1 MLTAGSDV
9 TDFLA
14 TRPAKAT
21 VANLFTFALLSGPVL
36 TFTDWRRPLKVAGVT
51 YEAGPPRLVR
61 GTIST
66 ERGMSVSTMQVT
78 LQEANAETIG
88 LLARGYFNRAV
99 FTLQRQFATNAP
111 APELDWTSA
120 FTRFAGRVN
129 SIDAITSTSAE
140 ITIKSM
146 LDDLDQDY
154 PRDVVQADCN
164 RVLGDV
170 GCGIN
175 LVPLT
180 VTGTASAGC
189 TVNKLLSGLSN
200 PDVYFTQ
207 GVVMFTSGANSGLS
221 WMVKSYAGGVI
232 VPSYPFLAA
241 PAAGDTFKVT
251 PGCDKTL
258 ATCISKYG
266 YAPSSG
272 VAPFFRGMPFVPDP
286 TVTY

>member
-1 MLTAGSDV
+1 MLDAPSDV
-9 TDFLA
+9 ASFLA
-14 TRPAKAT
+14 TRPTRAAI
-21 VANLFTFALLSGPVL
+21 ANLFTFNLLSGPVW
-36 TFTDWRRPLKVAGVT
+36 TFTDKRRPLKVAGVT
-51 YEAGPPRLVR
+51 YLPGPPRLVR

-66 ERGMSVSTMQVT
+66 ERGMSVSTMKVT
-78 LQEANAETIG
+78 FQEANAEYIG
-88 LLARGYFNRAV
+88 MIARGFLNRAV
-99 FTLQRQFATNAP
+99 FTLQRQFATNPGANV
-111 APELDWTSA
+111 LTWTSP

-129 SIDAITSTSAE
+129 SIDSITSTSAE

-154 PRDVVQADCN
+154 PRDVVQTDCN
-164 RVLGDV
+164 RVLGDA

-180 VTGTASAGC
+180 VTATASAGC

-207 GVVMFTSGANSGLS
+207 GVVTFTSGANSGLS

-232 VPSYPFLAA
+232 APSYPFLSA
-241 PAAGDTFKVT
+241 PVAGDTFKVT

-266 YAPSSG
+266 YAPSG
-272 VAPFFRGMPFVPDP
+272 GLAPHFRGMPFVPDP